1 MTKNVKKELM
11 VNGVSVEM
19 VTFKGVD
26 GLTQKEVSVNV
37 PKQWIF
43 GNAVQNGFFDM
54 HFDLKGKKGETGY
67 TQEIKFC
74 SPVEKEIV
82 KIWQGSINADFKYIA
97 LQSVNYRNGVE
108 SGYKTLSYSIL
119 DNDGNFIFANL
130 QSASAV
136 SVIGKLLK
144 LATNKQADNVYC
156 KTVGR
161 NNATNRN
168 SVKVEMVA
176 NDTFTW

>member
-1 MTKNVKKELM
+1 MSKNVKEII
-11 VNGVSVEM
+11 VNGAKVELL
-19 VTFKGVD
+19 TFKGVD
-26 GLTQKEVSVNV
+26 GLTQKEVCVNV
-37 PKQWIF
+37 PKAWIF

-54 HFDLKGKKGETGY
+54 HFDLKGKKGEIGY

-74 SPVEKEIV
+74 TPIEKEIV
-82 KIWQGSINADFKYIA
+82 KIWQGDINAEFKYIA
-97 LQSVNYRNGVE
+97 LQAVNYRNGVE
-108 SGYKTLSYSIL
+108 SGFKTLSYSIM
-119 DNDGNFIFANL
+119 DKDGNFLFANL

-144 LATNKQADNVYC
+144 LATNKQADNIYC

-176 NDTFTW
+176 NESFTW

>member
-1 MTKNVKKELM
+1 MTKNVKNEIM
-11 VNGVSVEM
+11 VNGVKVDM
-19 VTFKGVD
+19 VTFKGLD
-26 GLTQKEVSVNV
+26 GVTQKEISVNV

-43 GNAVQNGFFDM
+43 GNMVQNGFFDF

-82 KIWQGSINADFKYIA
+82 KIWQGDIKDGFKYIA
-97 LQSVNYRNGVE
+97 LQAINYRNGVE
-108 SGYKTLSYSIL
+108 SGYKTMSYSIL
-119 DNDGNFIFANL
+119 DKEGNFLFANL

-144 LATNKQADNVYC
+144 LATNKQADNIYC

-176 NDTFTW
+176 NDSFKW

>member
-1 MTKNVKKELM
+1 MTKNVKNEIM
-11 VNGVSVEM
+11 VNGVKVDMVE
-19 VTFKGVD
+19 FKGLN
-26 GLTQKEVSVNV
+26 GLDNKEITVKV

-43 GNAVQNGFFDM
+43 GATVQNGYFDF

-82 KIWQGSINADFKYIA
+82 RIWEGNISADFKYIA

-108 SGYKTLSYSIL
+108 SGYKTMSYSVM
-119 DNDGNFIFANL
+119 DKDGNYLFANL

-156 KTVGR
+156 KSVGR

-176 NDTFTW
+176 NDSFNW

>member
-1 MTKNVKKELM
+1 MTKNVKNEIM
-11 VNGVSVEM
+11 VNGVKVDLVE
-19 VTFKGVD
+19 FKGLD
-26 GLTQKEVSVNV
+26 ALTQKEISVKV

-43 GNAVQNGFFDM
+43 GATVQNGFFDF

-82 KIWQGSINADFKYIA
+82 KIWQGEIKDGFKYIA
-97 LQSVNYRNGVE
+97 LQAINYRNGVE
-108 SGYKTLSYSIL
+108 SGYKTMSYSIL
-119 DNDGNFIFANL
+119 DKDGNFLFANL

-144 LATNKQADNVYC
+144 LATNKQADNIYC

-161 NNATNRN
+161 NNASSRN

-176 NDTFTW
+176 NDNFKW